1 MLFSDLGIWA
11 VSSGVAGF
19 LDLEMY
25 TAECY
30 CGPMPMNPIQHF
42 FITFILP
49 RLNGGKAVFSK
60 KVMEES
66 GEKREGKKK
75 FH

>member
-1 MLFSDLGIWA
+1 MLNLNKVNSR
-11 VSSGVAGF
+11 
-19 LDLEMY
+19 
-25 TAECY
+25 
-30 CGPMPMNPIQHF
+30 QHTIKYSRLPRLPTF
-42 FITFILP
+42 PVTFILP

-75 FH
+75 SFINLALKGSQQAM

>member
-1 MLFSDLGIWA
+1 MQQTHQKVFQTPKIA
-11 VSSGVAGF
+11 NIFPV
-19 LDLEMY
+19 
-25 TAECY
+25 
-30 CGPMPMNPIQHF
+30 
-42 FITFILP
+42 TFILP

-75 FH
+75 SFINLALKGSQQAMEPAKA